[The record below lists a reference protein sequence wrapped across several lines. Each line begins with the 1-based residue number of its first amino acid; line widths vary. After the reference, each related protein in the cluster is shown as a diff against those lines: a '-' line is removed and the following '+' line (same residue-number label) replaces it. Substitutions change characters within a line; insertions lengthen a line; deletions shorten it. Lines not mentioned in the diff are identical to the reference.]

1 MNNWHYAPHT
11 VPTDSTD
18 NYNGQMS
25 VVRQL
30 SLKSEGSGI
39 YSLLSQPTPNLA
51 NYATKTVKPAN
62 ATVNGRTTLD
72 YHGSAYELD
81 ADVSWTTLN
90 NVGISVGENKDGSRH
105 TNIGVYGGN
114 LYVDRS
120 AQDQVPYSFGTY
132 QQSQAPLA
140 SGTTSVHLRILVDH
154 GSVEVFAD
162 DGRVALSN
170 QAFFTSSDTGIS
182 LYTIGGSANFANLS
196 ITEFA
201 NITEQANPAAPYAGF
216 EGSTYGSWTTAGAAF
231 GSGPASGALTNQQ
244 PVTGYLGNKL
254 ANSFNGGD
262 AATGTLTSPSFTIG
276 HSYVNFLAGG
286 GNNPRPSDVFADFE
300 GATWGAGWTASGSYI
315 GQGPTAESLP
325 NQLGS
330 KVLDTYVGGGDAST
344 GAITSP
350 TFTITRDYIDF
361 LIAGGNHPWGQS
373 GAAAVNLLVNG
384 QVVRTATGQNS
395 STMSNVNWDVHTL
408 VGQKAQIQVIDHAS
422 GSWGHIMVDQIVF
435 SSVPNAVGGEPDNQ
449 TTVNLVVNGQVVR
462 TATGQNSER
471 LAWTSWNVSDLVGQ
485 SAQIQVVDNGTG
497 SWGHILLDQVT
508 FEDIPA
514 A

>member
-1 MNNWHYAPHT
+1 M
-11 VPTDSTD
+11 
-18 NYNGQMS
+18 
-25 VVRQL
+25 
-30 SLKSEGSGI
+30 
-39 YSLLSQPTPNLA
+39 
-51 NYATKTVKPAN
+51 KPAN

-72 YHGSAYELD
+72 YHGSVYELD

-90 NVGISVGENKDGSRH
+90 NVGMSVGENKDGSRH

-120 AQDQVPYSFGTY
+120 AQDQVPYSFGTF

-140 SGTTSVHLRILVDH
+140 SGTTSLHLRILVDH

-162 DGRVALSN
+162 DGRIALSN

-201 NITEQANPAAPYAGF
+201 NITEQANPAAPYADF

-300 GATWGAGWTASGSYI
+300 ARRGV
-315 GQGPTAESLP
+315 P
-325 NQLGS
+325 
-330 KVLDTYVGGGDAST
+330 GGRRRAVT
-344 GAITSP
+344 LARARRRNPSP
-350 TFTITRDYIDF
+350 TSSAPRSSIRTSEEVMPPRARSRHRRSRSRGTTSTSSS
-361 LIAGGNHPWGQS
+361 LEETTP
-373 GAAAVNLLVNG
+373 GA
-384 QVVRTATGQNS
+384 S
-395 STMSNVNWDVHTL
+395 
-408 VGQKAQIQVIDHAS
+408 
-422 GSWGHIMVDQIVF
+422 
-435 SSVPNAVGGEPDNQ
+435 
-449 TTVNLVVNGQVVR
+449 
-462 TATGQNSER
+462 
-471 LAWTSWNVSDLVGQ
+471 
-485 SAQIQVVDNGTG
+485 
-497 SWGHILLDQVT
+497 
-508 FEDIPA
+508 PA
-514 A
+514 PRR